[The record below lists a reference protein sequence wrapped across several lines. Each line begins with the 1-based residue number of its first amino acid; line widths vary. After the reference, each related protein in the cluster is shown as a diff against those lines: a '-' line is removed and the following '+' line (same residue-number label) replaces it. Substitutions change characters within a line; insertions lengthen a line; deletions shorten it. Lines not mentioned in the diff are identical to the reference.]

1 MHPNIG
7 ILYIGMLGSV
17 LHVIPLPS
25 VSWDDPNWHHQSPS
39 YFLVDWNH
47 QTNHSWLI
55 SHDFSLF
62 IWYILYIYIY
72 ATPYFV
78 VWNPILGIDPNSAV
92 DILPGPSGLVGGGPA
107 VTEVPSV
114 SRHAIER
121 RSCGGSG
128 DLEMN
133 SSWWVQHG
141 SALASTWLENP
152 TKFGALWGKSSK

>member
-1 MHPNIG
+1 MLFPSPRY
-7 ILYIGMLGSV
+7 LGMIRIDTIN
-17 LHVIPLPS
+17 HHHIFWWIETTKQIIP
-25 VSWDDPNWHHQSPS
+25 DS
-39 YFLVDWNH
+39 YPMIFH
-47 QTNHSWLI
+47 C
-55 SHDFSLF
+55 LF
-62 IWYILYIYIY
+62 DIYYIYIY